1 MMIFDMNNQRALSL
15 DDTKSNH
22 THIFVYRLHPEY
34 QRIDGRNHETALF
47 KDGIHSVLHETLSKR
62 SRDVFKIYPGK
73 TYLDLD
79 CVPCLAAL
87 ETRMTRARYLCNCSV
102 FVPELAAIDEAHDR
116 ESEDAGRLKAV
127 LPILRDESE
136 GRTSLSSACGS
147 LSRKPSV
154 RSCVRASE
162 LIQAGGVRR
171 DRETI
176 LEYLLG
182 VSVQEAV
189 AMLLPAGRR
198 AEVGLG
204 EETRRGKGSKGVAG
218 MYVDSAGD
226 VERSAREAGEL
237 IADCLVRVVKE
248 HIDRKLWEFSKHNPR
263 GIEVLQVLQE
273 TGMYEKFNEYF
284 ALRGIETLDKLPLFT
299 RALSQAQSCIPIVE
313 SCLDIT
319 AYNASDESSIRTLE
333 KLVEDYKKDE
343 RFLPLNDRLRQYRD
357 ADVNG
362 VLALRTTNS
371 LETALVKLPARSCIV
386 FLSLVYLVFGIKQ
399 LGPIMSDQVW
409 LPDKSSGTPVEPKTV
424 RISVMADPII
434 SFAWSLLFLSGVLL
448 GLLSTPLRAKWLLLS
463 TGHLVLTA
471 NVACMVADLVQC
483 STQGTGIG
491 AECNGFSGIITVS
504 FLAIMMYLAHFVQQ
518 YFWMAAF
525 LAQGAYC
532 FYSALAVQNHFRYVM
547 LCLGVGCWLVEL
559 AIAVEYHRAYARTFR
574 ELKAAMRGFE
584 DTWTSVVEE
593 SSHVVQEISARVRA
607 IAQELEEV
615 IGDDTRTWRRYL
627 WVTLGLRGRRYSR
640 RNGKIRQASRDFE
653 QLFLQA
659 QEVSAAFQLWVSGWN
674 RVGRVEH
681 GNVKSCARAMQKT
694 VRSYRRD
701 PSCLTDLVRCTIVV
715 SSIDDVL
722 SWLSFLRGQ
731 SVVGHGVSA
740 WDKPGGGRV
749 MSEDVE
755 VRRAERT
762 ETARRRK

>member
-1 MMIFDMNNQRALSL
+1 M
-15 DDTKSNH
+15 
-22 THIFVYRLHPEY
+22 
-34 QRIDGRNHETALF
+34 
-47 KDGIHSVLHETLSKR
+47 
-62 SRDVFKIYPGK
+62 
-73 TYLDLD
+73 
-79 CVPCLAAL
+79 
-87 ETRMTRARYLCNCSV
+87 
-102 FVPELAAIDEAHDR
+102 
-116 ESEDAGRLKAV
+116 
-127 LPILRDESE
+127 
-136 GRTSLSSACGS
+136 
-147 LSRKPSV
+147 
-154 RSCVRASE
+154 
-162 LIQAGGVRR
+162 
-171 DRETI
+171 
-176 LEYLLG
+176 
-182 VSVQEAV
+182 
-189 AMLLPAGRR
+189 
-198 AEVGLG
+198 
-204 EETRRGKGSKGVAG
+204 
-218 MYVDSAGD
+218 
-226 VERSAREAGEL
+226 
-237 IADCLVRVVKE
+237 VKE

-471 NVACMVADLVQC
+471 NLACMVADLVQC

-532 FYSALAVQNHFRYVM
+532 FYSALAVENHFRYVM